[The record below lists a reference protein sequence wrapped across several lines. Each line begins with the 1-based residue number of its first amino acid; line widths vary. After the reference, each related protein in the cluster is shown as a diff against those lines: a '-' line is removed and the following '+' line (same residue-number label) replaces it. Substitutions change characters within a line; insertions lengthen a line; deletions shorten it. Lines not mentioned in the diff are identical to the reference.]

1 MAVRYGSKKYYKEK
15 YEDKCTE
22 CRKSLDNNIKLRE
35 AFDFVFQ
42 NADKDPYR
50 VEVSTYGGGC
60 SLTYGS
66 VFKYVDKEGLLHQ
79 LHRETRTDKIK
90 VLSADADGA
99 LICYQA
105 TKPYT
110 YYHLDKVKETF
121 TEIPAKYMCDFA
133 IAND

>member
-1 MAVRYGSKKYYKEK
+1 MSVRYGSKKYYKEK
-15 YEDKCTE
+15 YENKCIE
-22 CRKSLDNNIKLRE
+22 CKKSLDDNIKLRE

-50 VEVSTYGGGC
+50 VEVSTYGGVCG
-60 SLTYGS
+60 LYGS
-66 VFKYVDKEGLLHQ
+66 VFRYVDRNGLVHE
-79 LHRETRTDKIK
+79 LHRQTNNNKIK

-105 TKPYT
+105 TRPYT

-121 TEIPAKYMCDFA
+121 TEIPAKYMCDKA